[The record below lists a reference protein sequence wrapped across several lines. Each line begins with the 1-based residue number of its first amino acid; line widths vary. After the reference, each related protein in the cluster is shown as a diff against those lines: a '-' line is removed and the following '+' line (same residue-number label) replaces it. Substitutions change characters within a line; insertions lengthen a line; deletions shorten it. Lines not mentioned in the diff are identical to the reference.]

1 MTRSKKKRGARL
13 RPLPRENT
21 TILVDESLQAALT
34 KFVSGNNRQAVGALR
49 EVLSRLRANFDPS
62 TVTMTSTNI
71 PDALVKLSNVLTE
84 TNKASC
90 RVFELVE
97 RQKRLISENSL
108 ITQELLK
115 TAISESHITGVLARY
130 QANSAE
136 LHTLSNEI
144 MLAHEFQDLCG
155 QHISKVVKLIS
166 GLDSDLREFFLRMG
180 CEIPPYTPN
189 HASGEPVNQNE
200 TDDILREF
208 GL

>member
-1 MTRSKKKRGARL
+1 MTRSKKKRGARP
-13 RPLPRENT
+13 RPLSREKT

-34 KFVSGNNRQAVGALR
+34 RLISGSHRQAVGALC
-49 EVLSRLRANFDPS
+49 EVLSRLRAEFDPS

-71 PDALVKLSNVLTE
+71 PDALVKLSSVLAE

-97 RQKRLISENSL
+97 RQKRLISENSS
-108 ITQELLK
+108 IIAELLK
-115 TAISESHITGVLARY
+115 TAPSESDITGTLARY

-136 LHTLSNEI
+136 LRAIANEI

-155 QHISKVVKLIS
+155 QHINKVMTLIS
-166 GLDSDLREFFLRMG
+166 GLDSDLREFFRGIG

-189 HASGEPVNQNE
+189 HASGEPVNQSE
-200 TDDILREF
+200 TDDLLREF

>member
-1 MTRSKKKRGARL
+1 MTRSKKNRGARP
-13 RPLPRENT
+13 RPLPREKT
-21 TILVDESLQAALT
+21 TILVDESLQTALT
-34 KFVSGNNRQAVGALR
+34 RIVSGNHRQAVGALC
-49 EVLSRLRANFDPS
+49 EVLSRLRAEFDPS

-71 PDALVKLSNVLTE
+71 PEALVKLSNVLTE

-97 RQKRLISENSL
+97 RQKRLISENSF
-108 ITQELLK
+108 ITRELLK
-115 TAISESHITGVLARY
+115 TAPSESGITGALARY

-136 LHTLSNEI
+136 LQSLANEI

-155 QHISKVVKLIS
+155 QNINKVMKLIS
-166 GLDSDLREFFLRMG
+166 GLDSLLREFFLRMG
-180 CEIPPYTPN
+180 CEIPPYSPA

-200 TDDILREF
+200 TDDILRDF